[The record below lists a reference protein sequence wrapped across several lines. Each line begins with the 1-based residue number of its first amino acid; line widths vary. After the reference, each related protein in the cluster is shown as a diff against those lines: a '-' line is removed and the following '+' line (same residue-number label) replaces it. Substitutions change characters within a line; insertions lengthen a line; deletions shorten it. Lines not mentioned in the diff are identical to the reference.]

1 LIEIKTYPSKQ
12 LRNIPL
18 RISLGGVL
26 FICTLFCLTP
36 FLSSAQDTIPSAK
49 KDTVAILLPDSG
61 SVQHL
66 DTVLTIVRDDSTL
79 SSPNTA
85 QVISSDSASRDTSG
99 RKIHSVR
106 KATLLSTFLPGA
118 GQIYN
123 KRIWKVPIIYGAF
136 GGLIY
141 LVQFNNN
148 RFKEFENALLSRYDN
163 DPTTIDKYQD
173 IYTEDNLKS
182 LSEYYRRNRDLSVIG
197 ISLVYVLNIID
208 AHVDA
213 HLFSFNV
220 DDNLSINW
228 SPVIQPTPDITTT
241 GLAFTLRF

>member
-1 LIEIKTYPSKQ
+1 M
-12 LRNIPL
+12 
-18 RISLGGVL
+18 
-26 FICTLFCLTP
+26 FICTLFSLIP
-36 FLSSAQDTIPSAK
+36 SFSNGQDTIPPVK
-49 KDTVAILLPDSG
+49 KDTVAVLLPDSG
-61 SVQHL
+61 SAQPL
-66 DTVLTIVRDDSTL
+66 DTVLTIVRDDVSKTDSISTQPL
-79 SSPNTA
+79 AANSTPA
-85 QVISSDSASRDTSG
+85 DTSAK
-99 RKIHSVR
+99 KIHSVR
-106 KATLLSTFLPGA
+106 KATVLSAILPGA
-118 GQIYN
+118 GQVYN

-148 RFKEFENALLSRYDN
+148 RFREFENALLTRYDN
-163 DPTTIDKYQD
+163 DPATVDKYQD

-228 SPVIQPTPDITTT
+228 SPVIQPSPDLTST
-241 GLAFTLRF
+241 GLAVRLRF

>member
-1 LIEIKTYPSKQ
+1 M
-12 LRNIPL
+12 
-18 RISLGGVL
+18 
-26 FICTLFCLTP
+26 FICTLFSLIPT
-36 FLSSAQDTIPSAK
+36 FSNGQDTIPPVK
-49 KDTVAILLPDSG
+49 KDTVAVLLPDSG
-61 SVQHL
+61 TAQPI
-66 DTVLTIVRDDSTL
+66 DTVLTIVRDDASKTD
-79 SSPNTA
+79 SSSA
-85 QVISSDSASRDTSG
+85 QSVAVNSASVDTTG
-99 RKIHSVR
+99 KKIHSVR
-106 KATLLSTFLPGA
+106 KATMLSAILPGA
-118 GQIYN
+118 GQVYN

-148 RFKEFENALLSRYDN
+148 RFREFEDALLSRYDN

-228 SPVIQPTPDITTT
+228 SPVIQPSPDLTST
-241 GLAFTLRF
+241 GLAVRLRF

>member
-1 LIEIKTYPSKQ
+1 MIDNKTYSSKQ
-12 LRNIPL
+12 LRTIPL

-26 FICTLFCLTP
+26 FICTLFSLIPT
-36 FLSSAQDTIPSAK
+36 FSNGQDTIPPVK
-49 KDTVAILLPDSG
+49 KDTVAVLLPDSG
-61 SVQHL
+61 TAQPI
-66 DTVLTIVRDDSTL
+66 DTILTIVRDDASKTD
-79 SSPNTA
+79 SSSA
-85 QVISSDSASRDTSG
+85 QSVVVNSASADTTG
-99 RKIHSVR
+99 KKIHSVR
-106 KATLLSTFLPGA
+106 KATMLSAILPGA
-118 GQIYN
+118 GQVYN

-148 RFKEFENALLSRYDN
+148 RFREFEDALLSRYDN

-228 SPVIQPTPDITTT
+228 SPVIQPSPDLTST
-241 GLAFTLRF
+241 GLAVRLRF